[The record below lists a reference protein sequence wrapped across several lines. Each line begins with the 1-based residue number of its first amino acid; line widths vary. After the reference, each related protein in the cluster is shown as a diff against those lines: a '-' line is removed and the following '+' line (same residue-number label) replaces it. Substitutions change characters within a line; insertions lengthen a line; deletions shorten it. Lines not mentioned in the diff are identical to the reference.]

1 MGKLISVVGNS
12 GVGKTTLTKELCK
25 QFPFTTG
32 LEQHEER
39 PFQKRFGLDLQ
50 RYSLPNQ
57 IDYLLYRA
65 EQEQVI
71 RQGGV
76 TGIQDGGLEE
86 DFYVFTRLF
95 HEKGYL
101 KEQEYRLCERMYRMV
116 RSLLPPPDL
125 VIRLTAPLNVIGE
138 RYARRGRKLEIATAE
153 DLGRMEVLLEQWL
166 SNVTLIP
173 IITVDASADD
183 FCSPQQVKG
192 LLREVEA
199 LLGRST
205 EQECQR

>member
-25 QFPFTTG
+25 QAPFTTA

-39 PFQKRFGLDLQ
+39 PFQKQFGLDLQ

-65 EQEQVI
+65 EQEQSI
-71 RQGGV
+71 RQGDM

-95 HEKGYL
+95 YEKGYL
-101 KEQEYRLCERMYRMV
+101 KEQEYRLCERMYQML

-125 VIRLTAPLNVIGE
+125 IIRLTAPLNVIAE

-153 DLGRMEVLLEQWL
+153 DLGRIETLLEQWL
-166 SNVTLIP
+166 GSVDSTP
-173 IITVDASADD
+173 IITVDASADGFAPKRVKELLALWD
-183 FCSPQQVKG
+183 FAESESP
-192 LLREVEA
+192 
-199 LLGRST
+199 T
-205 EQECQR
+205 C